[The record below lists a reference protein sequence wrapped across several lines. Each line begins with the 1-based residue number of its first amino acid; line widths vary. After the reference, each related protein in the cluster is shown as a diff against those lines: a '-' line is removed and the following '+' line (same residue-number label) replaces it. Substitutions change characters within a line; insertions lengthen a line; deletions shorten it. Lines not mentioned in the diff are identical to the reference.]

1 MAANDEA
8 RSRGAAGVLSR
19 RALNRALL
27 ARQMLLDRVRLPAEE
42 AIERLA
48 GMQAQ
53 APLSPYIGLWTRLV
67 DFQPGELADLI
78 TQRRATRAGLMRVT
92 IHLVTAPD
100 CLTFRSLLQM
110 LQERRFFHGSPF
122 GRRLEGMDIPALLEA
137 ARALLSE
144 RPRTR
149 LELGRALGE
158 RWPERDAEALGF
170 AASYLLPVVQI
181 PPRGVWG
188 KGGQPVLAL
197 MEEWLG
203 RPLDV
208 APSLDELVLRYL
220 GAFGPASV
228 ADMQMWSGLT
238 RLRDVFERLRPQLLV
253 FQDERGAE
261 LFDLPNAPRPDPDTP
276 APARFLGAYD
286 NLLLSHAERGRVMA
300 PERRVPLLPGNGTNG
315 GTVLVDGLYVA
326 DWSIQ
331 RQKDA
336 ATLTITYFEPLE
348 PSDRDALVAE
358 GERLLTFVHPDA
370 GGREV
375 RFVEPG

>member
-1 MAANDEA
+1 MAANGVA
-8 RSRGAAGVLSR
+8 HRGGPAETLSR
-19 RALNRALL
+19 LALNRALL
-27 ARQMLLDRVRLPAEE
+27 ARQMLLERARLPAQE

-53 APLSPYIGLWTRLV
+53 APLSPYIGLWTRLL
-67 DFQPGELADLI
+67 DFRPGELADLI
-78 TQRRATRAGLMRVT
+78 TQRRAARPSLMRAT
-92 IHLVTAPD
+92 IHLATADD
-100 CLTFRSLLQM
+100 CLTFRPLVQVVL
-110 LQERRFFHGSPF
+110 ERGFFHGSPY
-122 GRRLEGMDIPALLEA
+122 GRKLEGMDIPALLEA
-137 ARALLSE
+137 ARALLTE

-158 RWPERDAEALGF
+158 RWPEREAEALGF
-170 AASYLLPVVQI
+170 AASYLLPLVQI

-203 RPLDV
+203 RPLEPE
-208 APSLDELVLRYL
+208 PSLDWLVLRYL
-220 GAFGPASV
+220 RAFGPASV
-228 ADMQMWSGLT
+228 MDAQLWSGLT
-238 RLRDVFERLRPQLLV
+238 RLRDVFERLRPQLLI

-261 LFDLPNAPRPDPDTP
+261 LFDLPDAPRPDAQTP
-276 APARFLGAYD
+276 APPRFLAAYD
-286 NLLLSHAERGRVMA
+286 NLLLAHAERGRVMA

-336 ATLTITYFEPLE
+336 AILTITLFEPLA
-348 PSDRDALVAE
+348 PSDRDALVEE

-370 GGREV
+370 GVRDV
-375 RFVEPG
+375 RFITAG